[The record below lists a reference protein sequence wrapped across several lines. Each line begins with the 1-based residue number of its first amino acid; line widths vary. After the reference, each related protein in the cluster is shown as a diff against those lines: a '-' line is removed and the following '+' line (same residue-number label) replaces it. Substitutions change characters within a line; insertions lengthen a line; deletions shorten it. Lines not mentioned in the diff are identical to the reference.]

1 VPWWL
6 FEAELPSRLCYDE
19 GVRRLPAAAS
29 GATPDHR
36 LRAIVAGRFDTDNP
50 GNRPMNRQA
59 RRQIPALFLGM
70 GLLSAPCSA
79 DEAVDHFE
87 SKVRP
92 LLVNR
97 CHRCHATTAK
107 AGLRLDSRAGVL
119 KGGKSGPAAVPGAP
133 RRSLLIQAVSGK
145 HTRLKMPPKKALA
158 AREVSVLVRWV
169 RDGLPWGEM
178 KTENTELFSKQQ
190 REFWSWQPLQPPR
203 IPAVKP
209 AEWNRNPVDAY
220 IMDAL
225 GRQELQ
231 PAQPA
236 SKRTLIR
243 RATFDLTGLPPTPE
257 DVERFLADDSP
268 QAYQRLLERLLDAP
282 QYGERW
288 GRHWLDVVRYADTA
302 GDAADYPVPEAYKY
316 RNYVIDAFN
325 QDLPYD
331 EFIRQQ
337 IAGDLL
343 PFDSEDQRWRQTIAT
358 GYIAISRRI
367 GVSPHGMRHITIED
381 TIDNL
386 GKTFLGLTIGC
397 ARCHDHKFDP
407 IPSTDY
413 YALYGIFDS
422 SIYPHAGA
430 EHKPH
435 REDFVYR
442 VGPDRA
448 AEMERSYRAAL
459 EPWNKAERQKF
470 AEYQLFQ
477 KKKIND
483 PSRTREIVWKELV
496 ALREQ
501 RRPFAEAFP
510 DLEIAY
516 AIQEGDPHDAQLQQA
531 GDPRS
536 TGELVRRGFP
546 EILGGQKLP
555 DDDQTSGRL
564 ALAGWIADPRNPL
577 TARVMVN
584 RIWHYH
590 FGRGLVAT
598 TSDFGLR
605 GQAPTHPELLDFL
618 AADFIQHGWSIK
630 HMHRRIMLSRTYRGS
645 SAEIPENS
653 AKDPENRLLW
663 RANRRRLDAEQFRD
677 ALLTFSGELDS
688 SVGQRHPF
696 PHRLTY
702 FYRQHEPFADTFAST
717 RRSVY
722 VMQQRIQKN
731 PQLDMFDGP
740 DGNLALSERKA
751 TTTTLQALFLMNS
764 KFFHDRSLALAER
777 LLQQKLDR
785 RASVRWA
792 YRTVFGRHPLER
804 EVHRAEAYFDQA
816 QRLLQSRK
824 AETSPAVRAG
834 QRRQVWSGYFRA
846 MLASNEFM
854 FVD

>member
-1 VPWWL
+1 
-6 FEAELPSRLCYDE
+6 
-19 GVRRLPAAAS
+19 
-29 GATPDHR
+29 
-36 LRAIVAGRFDTDNP
+36 
-50 GNRPMNRQA
+50 MNRQV
-59 RRQIPALFLGM
+59 RQEIPALFLGM
-70 GLLSAPCSA
+70 VMLSIPCAA
-79 DEAVDHFE
+79 DDAVDHFE

-92 LLVNR
+92 LLVSR
-97 CHRCHATTAK
+97 CHSCHGRTAK

-145 HTRLKMPPKKALA
+145 HTRLKMPPKKPLA
-158 AREVSVLVRWV
+158 AREVSALVRWV
-169 RDGLPWGEM
+169 RDGLSWGEM
-178 KTENTELFSKQQ
+178 KTENTQLVTKQQ
-190 REFWSWQPLQPPR
+190 REFWSWQPLQPSR
-203 IPAVKP
+203 IPAVEP

-220 IMDAL
+220 IINAL
-225 GRQELQ
+225 IQQKLQ
-231 PAQPA
+231 PAELA

-243 RATFDLTGLPPTPE
+243 RATFDLTGLPATPA
-257 DVERFLADDSP
+257 DVKRFLADDSP
-268 QAYQRLLERLLDAP
+268 QAYQRLLERLLDSP

-331 EFIRQQ
+331 AFIRQQ

-343 PFDSEDQRWRQTIAT
+343 PADSEEQRWRQTIAT

-381 TIDNL
+381 TINNL

-407 IPSTDY
+407 IPATDY

-422 SIYPHAGA
+422 SVYPHAGA

-442 VGPDRA
+442 VGQDRA
-448 AEMERSYRAAL
+448 EEMERSHRAAL
-459 EPWNKAERQKF
+459 DSWNKAEREKF

-483 PSRTREIVWKELV
+483 PSRTREIVWKELL

-516 AIQEGDPHDAQLQQA
+516 AIQEGDPHDVAVQQA

-536 TGELVRRGFP
+536 EGARVRRGFP
-546 EILGGQKLP
+546 EILGGQKLA
-555 DDDQTSGRL
+555 DDDKTSGRL
-564 ALAGWIADPRNPL
+564 ALAGWIADPQNPL

-584 RIWHYH
+584 RIWHHH

-605 GQAPTHPELLDFL
+605 GAAPTHPKLLDFL
-618 AADFIQHGWSIK
+618 ARDFMEHDWSIK
-630 HMHRRIMLSRTYRGS
+630 HMHRRIMLSRTYRTS

-677 ALLTFSGELDS
+677 ALLTFSDELDS
-688 SVGQRHPF
+688 SMGQRHPF

-702 FYRQHEPFADTFAST
+702 FYRQHEPFADTFVSS

-751 TTTTLQALFLMNS
+751 TTTTLQALFLMNA
-764 KFFHDRSLALAER
+764 KFFHDRSLAIAER
-777 LLQQKLDR
+777 LLEQKLGR
-785 RASVRWA
+785 QESVVWA
-792 YRTVFGRHPLER
+792 YRTIFGRRPLETEIQR
-804 EVHRAEAYFDQA
+804 GQSYFERATRQV
-816 QRLLQSRK
+816 
-824 AETSPAVRAG
+824 ETRQVDDSPAIRSHN
-834 QRRQVWSGYFRA
+834 QRQVWSGYLRA
-846 MLASNEFM
+846 MIASNEFM